1 MVSQN
6 KYNSI
11 LKNTSLAPYVKLLSR
26 MRLAT
31 IINRCGFRSSHDKG
45 ILYKLQLI
53 IFSAYGFRSINQ
65 MVKSLLNEFIA
76 ECEYK
81 QLSKTTIRNYSR
93 VLDEFIRD
101 VGAKDIEQLNKHIIK

>member
-1 MVSQN
+1 M
-6 KYNSI
+6 
-11 LKNTSLAPYVKLLSR
+11 KLEL
-26 MRLAT
+26 
-31 IINRCGFRSSHDKG
+31 
-45 ILYKLQLI
+45 
-53 IFSAYGFRSINQ
+53 
-65 MVKSLLNEFIA
+65 LLNEFIA